1 MKDLLVKSEISEFSN
16 VTAICEKQ
24 LAECRRGP
32 TNQYPRMLRIRCCYN
47 SKRRVMKMSSSFLQF
62 QGTSEYFPQY
72 ASQSGE
78 VLGVLKQFLV
88 EMNINIAAAEATE
101 FEHKKTFDELSDTK
115 IEEIAASNQQHK
127 EKSLKEQETKLSN
140 DRNTTE
146 LKRTQESVGDQEAF
160 LANLGQL
167 DICEIQKIAETIET
181 LHENEDHARDHF
193 SKTKQTGIVPSTD
206 MQGVPTSWKR

>member
-1 MKDLLVKSEISEFSN
+1 M
-16 VTAICEKQ
+16 TAICEKQ
-24 LAECRRGP
+24 LAEYREANK
-32 TNQYPRMLRIRCCYN
+32 TTTEDIENSML
-47 SKRRVMKMSSSFLQF
+47 SQFKPSFLSF

-101 FEHKKTFDELSDTK
+101 LEHKKIFDELSDTK
-115 IEEIAASNQQHK
+115 IEEIVSSNQQHK

-140 DRNTTE
+140 DRNTAE
-146 LKRTQESVGDQEAF
+146 LARTQEPVGDQEAF
-160 LANLGQL
+160 LANIGQL

-181 LHENEDHARDHF
+181 LHENEDQARDHF
-193 SKTKQTGIVPSTD
+193 SNTKSSSLPQPTCKAFPPLGRGSAS
-206 MQGVPTSWKR
+206 GVWL

>member
-1 MKDLLVKSEISEFSN
+1 
-16 VTAICEKQ
+16 
-24 LAECRRGP
+24 
-32 TNQYPRMLRIRCCYN
+32 
-47 SKRRVMKMSSSFLQF
+47 MSSDFENSMLFATQSVVPIVPRNTREVHEDVVHEDF
-62 QGTSEYFPQY
+62 SREKCSEPRDECVVIFRTVPSEYFPQY
-72 ASQSGE
+72 VSQSGE
-78 VLGVLKQFLV
+78 VPNVLKQFLV

-101 FEHKKTFDELSDTK
+101 LEHKKTFDELSGTK

-127 EKSLKEQETKLSN
+127 EKRLKEQETKLSN

-167 DICEIQKIAETIET
+167 DICEMQKIAETIET
-181 LHENEDHARDHF
+181 LHEYEDHARDHF

>member
-1 MKDLLVKSEISEFSN
+1 MI
-16 VTAICEKQ
+16 AICEKQ
-24 LAECRRGP
+24 LAEYREANK
-32 TNQYPRMLRIRCCYN
+32 TTTEDIENSML
-47 SKRRVMKMSSSFLQF
+47 SQFKASFLSF

-101 FEHKKTFDELSDTK
+101 LKHKKTFDELSDTK

-140 DRNTTE
+140 DRNATE
-146 LKRTQESVGDQEAF
+146 LKRTQESVVDQEAF

-167 DICEIQKIAETIET
+167 DICEIQKIAEIIEISIRMKSMHAITSARRT
-181 LHENEDHARDHF
+181 LPVCLSRHARRIA
-193 SKTKQTGIVPSTD
+193 S
-206 MQGVPTSWKR
+206 GVWLERRAELE

>member
-1 MKDLLVKSEISEFSN
+1 M
-16 VTAICEKQ
+16 
-24 LAECRRGP
+24 
-32 TNQYPRMLRIRCCYN
+32 RIRCYHN
-47 SKRRVMKMSSSFLQF
+47 SKRRVMNVSSSFLSF
-62 QGTSEYFPQY
+62 QGAREYFPQY

-101 FEHKKTFDELSDTK
+101 LEHKKTFDELSDTK

-127 EKSLKEQETKLSN
+127 EKNLKEQETKLSN

-146 LKRTQESVGDQEAF
+146 LKRTQESVRDQEAF

-167 DICEIQKIAETIET
+167 DICEIQKIAEIMEISMRMNSMHAITSARRTFPFCLIR
-181 LHENEDHARDHF
+181 HARRITCRTAIESCRVGCYKNYSQKHWPC
-193 SKTKQTGIVPSTD
+193 S
-206 MQGVPTSWKR
+206 

>member
-1 MKDLLVKSEISEFSN
+1 MSWDIENSMLL
-16 VTAICEKQ
+16 Q
-24 LAECRRGP
+24 LKA
-32 TNQYPRMLRIRCCYN
+32 
-47 SKRRVMKMSSSFLQF
+47 SFLQF

-78 VLGVLKQFLV
+78 VLLQDIQQFLV
-88 EMNINIAAAEATE
+88 EMNSDIADAEATDL
-101 FEHKKTFDELSDTK
+101 EHKKTFDELSDTK

-127 EKSLKEQETKLSN
+127 ETSLKEQETKLSN

-167 DICEIQKIAETIET
+167 DNCEMQKIAETVET
-181 LHENEDHARDHF
+181 LHENEDQARDHF
-193 SKTKQTGIVPSTD
+193 SNTNSSSLPQPTCKAFPPLRRGIAL
-206 MQGVPTSWKR
+206 GVWLERRAELE

>member
-1 MKDLLVKSEISEFSN
+1 M
-16 VTAICEKQ
+16 TAICEKQ
-24 LAECRRGP
+24 LAEYREANK
-32 TNQYPRMLRIRCCYN
+32 TTTEDIENSMLFTIQKLIVLIVPREPASISR
-47 SKRRVMKMSSSFLQF
+47 
-62 QGTSEYFPQY
+62 TSQY

-101 FEHKKTFDELSDTK
+101 LEHKKTFDELSDTK

-140 DRNTTE
+140 DRNATE

-167 DICEIQKIAETIET
+167 DICEIQKIAEIIEISMRMKSMHAIT
-181 LHENEDHARDHF
+181 SAKTKHFQFAFDRHARRIA
-193 SKTKQTGIVPSTD
+193 S
-206 MQGVPTSWKR
+206 GVWLERRAELE